1 MMQDELARHQP
12 DVLITMTL
20 GFLNFLMAMGVA
32 GGASP
37 THAEG
42 LDAGFPAVPF
52 FAWKRKEEGTS
63 L

>member
-1 MMQDELARHQP
+1 
-12 DVLITMTL
+12 MTL

-32 GGASP
+32 SGASP

-42 LDAGFPAVPF
+42 LDVGFPAVPF
-52 FAWKRKEEGTS
+52 FAWERKEEGAG